1 MTKEQLIEQVSEY
14 IIKLD
19 KNADLHPEIVAKH
32 ITAAIRQ
39 ILYSTF
45 RKVPTE
51 LDLMSKKFTLNIVNN
66 ESTLPCSIYQLP
78 DMAAIRRVS
87 LTEDDLDVE
96 QHLFTPR
103 EVSMAAVYGLLD
115 VAKVDTSSKYYVSEK
130 SIKWSRLPDGISAVD
145 VWLIPTFDTMEDEDE
160 VYIPSGKDIDFF
172 DVLRTIL
179 SGTAKEN
186 LLNR

>member
-1 MTKEQLIEQVSEY
+1 MTREQLIEQVSEY
-14 IIKLD
+14 IVKLD

-51 LDLMSKKFTLNIVNN
+51 LDLMSKKFTLTISNN

-78 DMAAIRRVS
+78 DMAAIRRIS
-87 LTEDDLDVE
+87 LTGEDLDRE
-96 QHLFTPR
+96 QLLFTPR
-103 EVSMAAVYGLLD
+103 EVSMASVYGMLD
-115 VAKVDTSSKYYVSEK
+115 VAKIDTTVKYYVSEK
-130 SIKWSRLPDGISAVD
+130 SIKWSNLPTGLTEVD
-145 VWLIPTFDTMEDEDE
+145 AWLIPTFDTLEDDDE

-172 DVLRTIL
+172 EVIRTIL

-186 LLNR
+186 LINR